1 MPSSYY
7 EESLTFDDVL
17 LVPQYSEVLPK
28 DVDIS
33 TKLTKDVTL
42 NIPLIS
48 AAMDT
53 VTEARLAIALAREG
67 GIGII
72 HKNMSI
78 DRQAEEVDK
87 VKRSEFGIIYK
98 PVVLGPKA
106 TLADALALMEHYHIS
121 GIPITVEGK
130 LVGIIT
136 NRDIR
141 FEDDFTQLIEDVM
154 TKKNL
159 VTAPVGTSLEEARQ
173 ILKAHKIEKLPL
185 VDEEG
190 YLKGLIT
197 IKDLEKR
204 SQYPNA
210 AKDSKGRLLVGA
222 ALGVGKEMMDRA
234 KALADADVDVLVVD
248 SAHGNSKNVV
258 EAV

>member
-33 TKLTKDVTL
+33 TKLTKDITL

-106 TLADALALMEHYHIS
+106 TLADALSLMEHYHIS

-190 YLKGLIT
+190 YLKG
-197 IKDLEKR
+197 
-204 SQYPNA
+204 SSP
-210 AKDSKGRLLVGA
+210 
-222 ALGVGKEMMDRA
+222 
-234 KALADADVDVLVVD
+234 
-248 SAHGNSKNVV
+248 
-258 EAV
+258 

>member
-248 SAHGNSKNVV
+248 SAHGT
-258 EAV
+258 ARTLWRQ

>member
-98 PVVLGPKA
+98 PVVWVPKQPWLMLLRSWSI
-106 TLADALALMEHYHIS
+106 TTFLAS
-121 GIPITVEGK
+121 P
-130 LVGIIT
+130 
-136 NRDIR
+136 
-141 FEDDFTQLIEDVM
+141 
-154 TKKNL
+154 
-159 VTAPVGTSLEEARQ
+159 
-173 ILKAHKIEKLPL
+173 
-185 VDEEG
+185 
-190 YLKGLIT
+190 
-197 IKDLEKR
+197 
-204 SQYPNA
+204 
-210 AKDSKGRLLVGA
+210 
-222 ALGVGKEMMDRA
+222 
-234 KALADADVDVLVVD
+234 
-248 SAHGNSKNVV
+248 
-258 EAV
+258 

>member
-154 TKKNL
+154 TKK
-159 VTAPVGTSLEEARQ
+159 
-173 ILKAHKIEKLPL
+173 IW
-185 VDEEG
+185 
-190 YLKGLIT
+190 
-197 IKDLEKR
+197 
-204 SQYPNA
+204 
-210 AKDSKGRLLVGA
+210 
-222 ALGVGKEMMDRA
+222 
-234 KALADADVDVLVVD
+234 
-248 SAHGNSKNVV
+248 
-258 EAV
+258 

>member
-33 TKLTKDVTL
+33 TNLTKDIKL

-53 VTEARLAIALAREG
+53 VTESRLAIALAREG

-98 PVVLGPKA
+98 PVVFRSQS
-106 TLADALALMEHYHIS
+106 HIS
-121 GIPITVEGK
+121 
-130 LVGIIT
+130 
-136 NRDIR
+136 
-141 FEDDFTQLIEDVM
+141 
-154 TKKNL
+154 
-159 VTAPVGTSLEEARQ
+159 
-173 ILKAHKIEKLPL
+173 
-185 VDEEG
+185 
-190 YLKGLIT
+190 
-197 IKDLEKR
+197 
-204 SQYPNA
+204 
-210 AKDSKGRLLVGA
+210 
-222 ALGVGKEMMDRA
+222 
-234 KALADADVDVLVVD
+234 
-248 SAHGNSKNVV
+248 
-258 EAV
+258 

>member
-33 TKLTKDVTL
+33 TNLTKDIRL

-106 TLADALALMEHYHIS
+106 TLADALSLMEHYHIS

-222 ALGVGKEMMDRA
+222 AWVWA
-234 KALADADVDVLVVD
+234 K
-248 SAHGNSKNVV
+248 K
-258 EAV
+258 

>member
-1 MPSSYY
+1 
-7 EESLTFDDVL
+7 
-17 LVPQYSEVLPK
+17 
-28 DVDIS
+28 
-33 TKLTKDVTL
+33 
-42 NIPLIS
+42 
-48 AAMDT
+48 
-53 VTEARLAIALAREG
+53 
-67 GIGII
+67 
-72 HKNMSI
+72 
-78 DRQAEEVDK
+78 
-87 VKRSEFGIIYK
+87 
-98 PVVLGPKA
+98 
-106 TLADALALMEHYHIS
+106 
-121 GIPITVEGK
+121 

-204 SQYPNA
+204 SQYPMQP
-210 AKDSKGRLLVGA
+210 KTV
-222 ALGVGKEMMDRA
+222 
-234 KALADADVDVLVVD
+234 KADCLWVPLWVWV
-248 SAHGNSKNVV
+248 KR
-258 EAV
+258 

>member
-1 MPSSYY
+1 
-7 EESLTFDDVL
+7 
-17 LVPQYSEVLPK
+17 
-28 DVDIS
+28 
-33 TKLTKDVTL
+33 
-42 NIPLIS
+42 
-48 AAMDT
+48 
-53 VTEARLAIALAREG
+53 
-67 GIGII
+67 
-72 HKNMSI
+72 MSI

-159 VTAPVGTSLEEARQ
+159 VTARWDVFGRGSFLHSCPSGHIPVL
-173 ILKAHKIEKLPL
+173 
-185 VDEEG
+185 
-190 YLKGLIT
+190 
-197 IKDLEKR
+197 
-204 SQYPNA
+204 
-210 AKDSKGRLLVGA
+210 
-222 ALGVGKEMMDRA
+222 
-234 KALADADVDVLVVD
+234 
-248 SAHGNSKNVV
+248 
-258 EAV
+258 